1 MVPSYRVSAQLAL
14 VLAGILVG
22 FVLGSTDA
30 WRPSGARAPIP
41 ELSSLSCDNQNWT
54 ETDVCL
60 TRTAPLAAAKGDALV
75 AKGRSVKV
83 AANSTGTSDA
93 GNWPFAAEAW
103 RLSAARAPIPELPP
117 QPCNKQSWTNAD
129 RVCLTWTVPLA
140 SAEAE
145 ALVVLDQ
152 AERVAEDSTGTAGM
166 TSSTAVARRLR
177 GARARVP
184 EPPPLPCN
192 MQNWTEGERVCLS
205 WTAPLDAAKA
215 EAVAAPG
222 PSVRGP
228 STSNTGDTIR

>member
-14 VLAGILVG
+14 VLVSILVG

-41 ELSSLSCDNQNWT
+41 ELPSLPCDNQNWT

-75 AKGRSVKV
+75 VQDRSVKV
-83 AANSTGTSDA
+83 AATNSTGTSDA

-103 RLSAARAPIPELPP
+103 RLSVARAPIPELPP

-140 SAEAE
+140 AAE
-145 ALVVLDQ
+145 VLCGARSGRNGHRGFDRRRREDFIYGCCAA
-152 AERVAEDSTGTAGM
+152 AERRASTRPGAT
-166 TSSTAVARRLR
+166 STAMQYAELD
-177 GARARVP
+177 GGRAR
-184 EPPPLPCN
+184 LP
-192 MQNWTEGERVCLS
+192 VVDS
-205 WTAPLDAAKA
+205 AA
-215 EAVAAPG
+215 
-222 PSVRGP
+222 
-228 STSNTGDTIR
+228 

>member
-60 TRTAPLAAAKGDALV
+60 TWTAPLA
-75 AKGRSVKV
+75 
-83 AANSTGTSDA
+83 
-93 GNWPFAAEAW
+93 
-103 RLSAARAPIPELPP
+103 SA
-117 QPCNKQSWTNAD
+117 Q
-129 RVCLTWTVPLA
+129 
-140 SAEAE
+140 AE

-152 AERVAEDSTGTAGM
+152 AERVAEDSTGTAGR

-205 WTAPLDAAKA
+205 WTAPLEAAKA
-215 EAVAAPG
+215 EALAAPG